1 MVPTYC
7 SSSKFVANIKNRPSW
22 LPSLKVDQVGSQPFI
37 ILDPTVRASWT
48 STFDYIRACLRSV
61 YKWFKLLINKK

>member
-7 SSSKFVANIKNRPSW
+7 SSSKLVANIKNRSIW
-22 LPSLKVDQVGSQPFI
+22 SPSLKVDQGGSEPFI
-37 ILDPTVRASWT
+37 ILDPTVRASWS
-48 STFDYIRACLRSV
+48 STFDYIKACLRSV